1 LIPLV
6 EELAPEKMQR
16 LIELGMTGTVSW
28 PLEYQLPP
36 NATLQDKKDK
46 LRQLGEHMIKPVN
59 G

>member
-1 LIPLV
+1 
-6 EELAPEKMQR
+6 MQR

-36 NATLQDKKDK
+36 NSTLQDKKDK
-46 LRQLGEHMIKPVN
+46 LRQLGDQMIKPAN